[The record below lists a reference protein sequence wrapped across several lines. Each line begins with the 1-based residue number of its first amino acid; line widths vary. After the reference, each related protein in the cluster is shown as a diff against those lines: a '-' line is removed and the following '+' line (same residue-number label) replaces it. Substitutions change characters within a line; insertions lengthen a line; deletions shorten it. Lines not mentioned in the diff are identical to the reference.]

1 MHLLHSSSVIV
12 GVSMKEQN
20 ITTFKTNDT
29 DVIQEQIVVKENF
42 NDDRYFS

>member
-1 MHLLHSSSVIV
+1 
-12 GVSMKEQN
+12 MKEQN